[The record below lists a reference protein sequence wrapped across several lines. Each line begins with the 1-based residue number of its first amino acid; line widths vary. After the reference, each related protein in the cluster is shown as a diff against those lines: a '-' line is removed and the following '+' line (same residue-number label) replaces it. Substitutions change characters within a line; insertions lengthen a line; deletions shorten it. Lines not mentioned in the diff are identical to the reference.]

1 MTDTTS
7 TAAHAAPAGT
17 EPLITRAW
25 VISLAGSVV
34 AILALFGV
42 PLWVG
47 NKITADAQTY
57 GSVLATLV
65 TLAAPHVLTW
75 LGRKKVTPLARPKD
89 NDGNDLV
96 PAGTATILTTP
107 VAVVAAAPTAGDVL
121 AAATAIHPGT

>member
-1 MTDTTS
+1 MTDTS

-17 EPLITRAW
+17 EPLVSRAW
-25 VISLAGSVV
+25 IIATAAAVV
-34 AILALFGV
+34 VVLVQFGLPVALGD
-42 PLWVG
+42 
-47 NKITADAQTY
+47 KINADAQTY
-57 GSVLATLV
+57 GGFAAAAFSF
-65 TLAAPHVLTW
+65 AAPHILA
-75 LGRKKVTPLARPKD
+75 LFGRKKVTPLARPKD